1 MNKVRDLWR
10 GSQVKAWIGIMVT
23 LVIIVLVVVMLRS
36 SLDEPSAKNQSSSS
50 VSSTKQS
57 LVEDPVVLARIWDEY
72 IQDAI
77 PTIFN
82 NPFQSAKEINRD
94 DAIHYAIYVIIRHQA
109 YQEIEPGWGRIE
121 PELVSQYIKKYLSV
135 DITNIHPNQDYA
147 YTAYYESSK
156 DAFDINGINSS
167 YPHVK
172 YNELTPWCS
181 KLDSVTKNE
190 EDGTY
195 HVKLVQFVSG
205 QSSRIN
211 GEINC
216 VLKERSDGSMYF
228 KQVSYRYPDQK
239 QLVSIQGKYRRF
251 DLPKL
256 KINAENK
263 DRPFLILGEF
273 NNRLFIRYNNGRQGI
288 EAREDIGVYDVS
300 NLKELLQVKSAK
312 QIFKVKQTQDG
323 YMLIASDSIIY
334 LDKDLQNQ
342 KELRLPNTVREAYQ
356 VEWQGGFDVS
366 KDGRYFVYSSKHK
379 GLMLYDAE
387 TKSEKLLAEHFPEN
401 RKLNY
406 IPYIYGPVLVDHD
419 HKVVANISGYEGLEG
434 YLMVDLN
441 TLELRKITEAEFI
454 NFDSA
459 LPAAYGIYP
468 HTEKPNGTGKPT
480 VAVAR
485 LDYSKMEVSK
495 SGVLIRDDVQRDLLG
510 GEGGA
515 FSAYN
520 DRYLAYITVQ
530 YSQTDDPADNIYH
543 LVRINLDS
551 MQAETILT
559 IKAGY
564 PSILGILDNGQV
576 IFSYWF
582 ENENGIGIT
591 DKATVNE

>member
-1 MNKVRDLWR
+1 VSDLWR
-10 GSQVKAWIGIMVT
+10 GSRVKVWIGVIVT
-23 LVIIVLVVVMLRS
+23 LVIIVLVAVMLRS
-36 SLDEPSAKNQSSSS
+36 SLDEAKNPSSSGE
-50 VSSTKQS
+50 SSTRNS
-57 LVEDPVVLARIWDEY
+57 MVEDPVILAWIWDEY

-82 NPFQSAKEINRD
+82 NPFKSAEEINRD
-94 DAIHYAIYVIIRHQA
+94 DAIHYAVYVIIRHQA

-135 DITNIHPNQDYA
+135 DITNIHPAQDYA
-147 YTAYYESSK
+147 YTAYYDSSK
-156 DAFDINGINSS
+156 DAFDIKGIHSS

-172 YNELTPWCS
+172 FNELTPWCS

-190 EDGTY
+190 EDRTY
-195 HVKLVQFVSG
+195 QVKLVQFASG
-205 QSSRIN
+205 KSSRIN

-216 VLKERSDGSMYF
+216 VLKERTDGSMYF

-239 QLVSIQGKYRRF
+239 QLVSIQGKYRNI

-263 DRPFLILGEF
+263 DRPFMVIAEF
-273 NNRLFIRYNNGRQGI
+273 NNRLFIRYNDGRQGI
-288 EAREDIGVYDVS
+288 EQREDIGIYDVS
-300 NLKELLQVKSAK
+300 NLKELMQVKSAK

-342 KELRLPNTVREAYQ
+342 KELRLPDTVREAYQ
-356 VEWQGGFDVS
+356 FEWQGGFDVS
-366 KDGRYFVYSSKHK
+366 KNGRYFVYSSKNK

-387 TKSEKLLAEHFPEN
+387 TKSEKLLANHYPEN
-401 RKLNY
+401 RRFNY

-434 YLMVDLN
+434 YLMADLN
-441 TLELRKITEAEFI
+441 TLELRKITNAEFI

-468 HTEKPNGTGKPT
+468 HTEQPNGTGKST
-480 VAVAR
+480 VGVAR

-495 SGVLIRDDVQRDLLG
+495 SGVLISDDVQRDLLN
-510 GEGGA
+510 GEEGA

-520 DRYLAYITVQ
+520 DRYLVYITLQ
-530 YSQTDDPADNIYH
+530 YSQTDDPAENIYH
-543 LVRINLDS
+543 LIRINLDS

-559 IKAGY
+559 IKGGY

-591 DKATVNE
+591 DRANANE